1 MLWRCMLRKLSR
13 CSCSG
18 RPTVACA
25 ANVDRPNHSALRCTC
40 AALRCRCTCAALHCR
55 CTCSALR
62 GTATA
67 RLGSSDGSHAGVYV
81 VRAQL
86 R

>member
-40 AALRCRCTCAALHCR
+40 AAQRSTAHCR

>member
-1 MLWRCMLRKLSR
+1 MRAACCAQPR
-13 CSCSG
+13 CSG

-25 ANVDRPNHSALRCTC
+25 AKTDRSPVHYAARALRSE
-40 AALRCRCTCAALHCR
+40 AQRTCAALHCR